1 MVYEMNKSFVT
12 KVLIMSTVL
21 MAGILLIPTNIH
33 DAKANPCS
41 GMERYG
47 RGGTGNVGGV
57 LGLLG
62 PVEMVEIEETLN
74 LAEPVEAQEML
85 VVVQLVALEQVHSY
99 LLIVPFDGTVLNEEI
114 P

>member
-12 KVLIMSTVL
+12 KVLLVSTVL

-41 GMERYG
+41 NVGADATG
-47 RGGTGNVGGV
+47 GNGAIGGSSGPAGTGGNGGSAGIDAFGGNGGNTGSAGDGSEGSPGTSFV
-57 LGLLG
+57 TPKCNFG
-62 PVEMVEIEETLN
+62 
-74 LAEPVEAQEML
+74 EA
-85 VVVQLVALEQVHSY
+85 
-99 LLIVPFDGTVLNEEI
+99 VLNE

>member
-41 GMERYG
+41 NVGATG
-47 RGGTGNVGGV
+47 IGGAGAAGGSSGPAGTGGNGGDQAIDAF
-57 LGLLG
+57 GG
-62 PVEMVEIEETLN
+62 NGGNSGAAGAGSEGS
-74 LAEPVEAQEML
+74 Q
-85 VVVQLVALEQVHSY
+85 EQVQ
-99 LLIVPFDGTVLNEEI
+99 
-114 P
+114 

>member
-21 MAGILLIPTNIH
+21 MAGILIIPTNIH

-41 GMERYG
+41 NIHCLRQVE
-47 RGGTGNVGGV
+47 TVPLVEV

-62 PVEMVEIEETLN
+62 MVELVELREWTTMVDLVELLEMLEMVQMARWIRYYSSN
-74 LAEPVEAQEML
+74 L
-85 VVVQLVALEQVHSY
+85 
-99 LLIVPFDGTVLNEEI
+99 
-114 P
+114 

>member
-41 GMERYG
+41 DITAAGTG
-47 RGGTGNVGGV
+47 GNGGTGGHAGPAGTGGAGGNRGITDSFGGNGGNTGTAGDAGDAGVG
-57 LGLLG
+57 
-62 PVEMVEIEETLN
+62 T
-74 LAEPVEAQEML
+74 
-85 VVVQLVALEQVHSY
+85 S
-99 LLIVPFDGTVLNEEI
+99 TVDPTCNFT
-114 P
+114 

>member
-12 KVLIMSTVL
+12 KVIIVSTVL

-41 GMERYG
+41 DMFA
-47 RGGTGNVGGV
+47 GGTGGNGGA
-57 LGLLG
+57 GGSTG
-62 PVEMVEIEETLN
+62 PAGAGGTGGEKSQDSFGGTGGSAGDAGAGGYGN
-74 LAEPVEAQEML
+74 YGTGS
-85 VVVQLVALEQVHSY
+85 VVVGCT
-99 LLIVPFDGTVLNEEI
+99 FDHVVINE

>member
-12 KVLIMSTVL
+12 KALLMSTVL

-41 GMERYG
+41 DITA
-47 RGGTGNVGGV
+47 GGTGGTGGTGGQTGPAGAGGDGGNRGNDQFGGVGGST
-57 LGLLG
+57 GSAG
-62 PVEMVEIEETLN
+62 NGGFGGAGT
-74 LAEPVEAQEML
+74 
-85 VVVQLVALEQVHSY
+85 
-99 LLIVPFDGTVLNEEI
+99 GTVIVTCTLDHVVINE